1 TYRRFVDENI
11 PAGMM
16 EEKYAYVASLDEIRE
31 NDFNLNIPRY
41 VDTFE
46 EEAEIDIQAIQ
57 REIEELETELKA
69 VQAKMN
75 DYLNELELL

>member
-1 TYRRFVDENI
+1 
-11 PAGMM
+11 
-16 EEKYAYVASLDEIRE
+16 VASPDEIRE

-41 VDTFE
+41 VNTFE
-46 EEAEIDIQAIQ
+46 EEAEIDIKAVQ

>member
-1 TYRRFVDENI
+1 MFY
-11 PAGMM
+11 
-16 EEKYAYVASLDEIRE
+16 
-31 NDFNLNIPRY
+31 LNIPRY
-41 VDTFE
+41 VNTFE
-46 EEAEIDIQAIQ
+46 EEAEIDIKAVQ